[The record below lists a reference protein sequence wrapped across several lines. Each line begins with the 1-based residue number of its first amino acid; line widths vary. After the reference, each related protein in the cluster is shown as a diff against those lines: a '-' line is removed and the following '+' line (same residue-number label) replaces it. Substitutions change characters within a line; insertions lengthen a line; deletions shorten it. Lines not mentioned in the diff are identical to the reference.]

1 MTDTQYTPINNSDN
15 TQIKLYYSTKKPSKK
30 KLSEHHHT
38 ELEISL
44 FKHGS
49 GTYSV
54 SGRSYDVCEGDVFL
68 FATNEIHCITEIN
81 SDMLLMNIKFEPRF
95 IWSIENN
102 LFNATYL
109 KIFFEHGKKFQNR
122 LDRSNPST
130 QQIKKLMLEI
140 EDEFIKKDAEYE
152 LVIKLKLLNIFV
164 LLTRGYEYTDNTD
177 YNINEKSLLS
187 VDRAITYINENL
199 SNPLSLDDISH
210 IAGMSRTYFSTIF
223 KKLNG
228 ITLWDYITIKRV
240 EKSVELLKSSN
251 SNILDIALECGFNN
265 TANFNKAFKKKTG
278 RIPSDYTRKA

>member
-1 MTDTQYTPINNSDN
+1 
-15 TQIKLYYSTKKPSKK
+15 
-30 KLSEHHHT
+30 
-38 ELEISL
+38 
-44 FKHGS
+44 
-49 GTYSV
+49 
-54 SGRSYDVCEGDVFL
+54 
-68 FATNEIHCITEIN
+68 
-81 SDMLLMNIKFEPRF
+81 
-95 IWSIENN
+95 
-102 LFNATYL
+102 
-109 KIFFEHGKKFQNR
+109 
-122 LDRSNPST
+122 
-130 QQIKKLMLEI
+130 MLEI

-265 TANFNKAFKKKTG
+265 TANFNKAFKKMTG